1 RVPLPLV
8 PRVPPGNALTRGSRL
23 VRVLSPLV
31 LALSTTIVL
40 PSRAHAQGAVS
51 SLRRLL
57 DSGRVPPER
66 QGQILEM
73 ICTRGEPDD
82 LAVPFNMLNKP
93 DALKPELKRK
103 VIELLTDAATTRNV
117 KPSGD
122 LSSLAK
128 LIDGPDAAKD

>member
-1 RVPLPLV
+1 MPKQQRFYPSSNRLFRAGATLFLCVAIT
-8 PRVPPGNALTRGSRL
+8 GLTPTL
-23 VRVLSPLV
+23 
-31 LALSTTIVL
+31 
-40 PSRAHAQGAVS
+40 AHAQGAVA

-93 DALKPELKRK
+93 GALSAEHKRK
-103 VIELLTDAATTRNV
+103 VIEL
-117 KPSGD
+117 
-122 LSSLAK
+122 
-128 LIDGPDAAKD
+128 